1 MSNKSTPRPEPPRAA
16 AGELSRNDEKEPSW
30 TKQIVIGAA
39 LALVGAVVARA
50 VGVVPSPFGHER
62 LEPTGAIQLGETF
75 RNQTRAMFLG
85 TEVAPQADEEFGLV
99 LNLQRT
105 SENTSPHGCRIVW
118 SYVDPKVPS
127 TVSDTSLVDQT
138 ARDVVGD
145 PTACQ
150 GGVKIWVPLKPTLD
164 TYERVRVRVELF
176 AKDKQLGIPVETEDI
191 TLG

>member
-1 MSNKSTPRPEPPRAA
+1 MSSKLTPRPEPPRVAA
-16 AGELSRNDEKEPSW
+16 RELPRNDEKEPSW
-30 TKQIVIGAA
+30 KKQIMIGAA

-50 VGVVPSPFGHER
+50 VGVVPSPFGHEG
-62 LEPTGAIQLGETF
+62 LEPSGAIQLGETF
-75 RNQTRAMFLG
+75 RNVTRAKFLG
-85 TEVAPQADEEFGLV
+85 SEGPPQADEEFGLV

-105 SENTSPHGCRIVW
+105 SEDTSPHGCRIVW

-150 GGVKIWVPLKPTLD
+150 GGAKIWVPLKPTLD
-164 TYERVRVRVELF
+164 AYERVRVRVELF
-176 AKDKQLGIPVETEDI
+176 AKDKQLGIPAETEDI
-191 TLG
+191 PLG